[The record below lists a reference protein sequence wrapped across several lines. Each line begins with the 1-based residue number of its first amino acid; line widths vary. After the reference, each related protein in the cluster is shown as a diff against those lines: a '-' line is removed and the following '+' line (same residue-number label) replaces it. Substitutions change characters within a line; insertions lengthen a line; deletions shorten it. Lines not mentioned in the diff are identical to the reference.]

1 MDKIAMATKTK
12 GKTPINVRLDNQVK
26 CTLQEIANTQQRT
39 LSNLVMTILTDYV
52 KKAKK

>member
-1 MDKIAMATKTK
+1 MDKIAMVIKTE

-26 CTLQEIANTQQRT
+26 GALQKIANGQQRT
-39 LSNLVMTILTDYV
+39 LSNLVMIILTDYV